1 MFKNYARVE
10 NEICLC
16 QFGLYTGK
24 SHILRT
30 PSCQQQV
37 HAAQC
42 RATWRTAL
50 QRVML
55 RQWNSRKPWLNP
67 EDPRLGW
74 APEWNPEHKGICKKQ
89 EIIIPTKTSFG
100 NYLPPLKF
108 SCLYLTFFL
117 AGAVL
122 MVSLTPRADTF
133 PSTENTKEA
142 EILSITWR

>member
-1 MFKNYARVE
+1 MFKNCARAE

-30 PSCQQQV
+30 PGYQQQV
-37 HAAQC
+37 HPARG
-42 RATWRTAL
+42 RATGEQHCRGWCSGNETAESLGWTQKIHAWGGL
-50 QRVML
+50 QNEIQSTRIFVKSRKL
-55 RQWNSRKPWLNP
+55 SFPQKLPLETTFHPWNS
-67 EDPRLGW
+67 
-74 APEWNPEHKGICKKQ
+74 AAYTC
-89 EIIIPTKTSFG
+89 F
-100 NYLPPLKF
+100 
-108 SCLYLTFFL
+108 FFL

-122 MVSLTPRADTF
+122 MAPLTPRADTF